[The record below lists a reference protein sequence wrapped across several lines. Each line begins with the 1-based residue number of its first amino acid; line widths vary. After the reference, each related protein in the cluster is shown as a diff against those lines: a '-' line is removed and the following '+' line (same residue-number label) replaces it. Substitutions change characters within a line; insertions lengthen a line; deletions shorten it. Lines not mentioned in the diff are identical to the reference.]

1 MTRVTAVRRGICETP
16 SNRTFLNAAE
26 SQVKIKNLVVALG
39 FALSGVTAAPLT
51 ASAEGTRLSQCTHN
65 ALLGA
70 GAGALAG
77 ALLSRHRLRGAAL
90 GAAVGGVGT
99 YAVCNI
105 LSQNDQR
112 RVERNYDRAVY
123 GDRRVTDSWGG
134 SNGKYLVVN
143 RPREVGDSCRR
154 VTATISDNTHGTQQL
169 PPETYCRNSRGQWV
183 PS

>member
-1 MTRVTAVRRGICETP
+1 MK
-16 SNRTFLNAAE
+16 L
-26 SQVKIKNLVVALG
+26 KNLALAVA
-39 FALSGVTAAPLT
+39 FALSGMIVAPMS
-51 ASAEGTRLSQCTHN
+51 ASAEGTHLSQCTHN

-112 RVERNYDRAVY
+112 RVERNYDRALDR
-123 GDRRVTDSWGG
+123 DRRVTDSWGG
-134 SNGKYLVVN
+134 GNGKYLTVN
-143 RPREVGDSCRR
+143 RPTHTGDGCRR
-154 VTATISDNTHGTQQL
+154 VTATITDTAHGAQQL
-169 PPETYCRNSRGQWV
+169 PPETYCRNSQGQWA

>member
-1 MTRVTAVRRGICETP
+1 MRV
-16 SNRTFLNAAE
+16 
-26 SQVKIKNLVVALG
+26 QNLIVAGAL
-39 FALSGVTAAPLT
+39 ALSGVSFAPLT
-51 ASAEGTRLSQCTHN
+51 ASAGDTHLSQCMHN

-70 GAGALAG
+70 GAGAVAG

-105 LSQNDQR
+105 LSHNDRR
-112 RVERNYDRAVY
+112 RVERDYDRALN

-134 SNGKYLVVN
+134 SNGKYLTVN
-143 RPREVGDSCRR
+143 RPTHAGDGCRR
-154 VTATISDNTHGTQQL
+154 VTATISDSSHGTQQL
-169 PPETYCRNSRGQWV
+169 PPETYCRNSQGQWV